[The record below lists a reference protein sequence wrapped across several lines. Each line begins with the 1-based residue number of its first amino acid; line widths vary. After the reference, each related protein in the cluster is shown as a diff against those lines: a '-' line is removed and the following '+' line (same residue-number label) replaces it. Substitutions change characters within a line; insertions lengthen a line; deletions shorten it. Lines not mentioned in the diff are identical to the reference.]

1 MCLQKPSEYV
11 FQTAFSLLLKPKGT
25 FMLEN
30 FEKRLLADF
39 LGEHWQ
45 MFVDFC
51 EMNGNAGYADAIAD
65 KLENQ
70 S

>member
-1 MCLQKPSEYV
+1 
-11 FQTAFSLLLKPKGT
+11 
-25 FMLEN
+25 MLEN

-51 EMNGNAGYADAIAD
+51 EENGQAGYAEAVFD
-65 KLENQ
+65 KLENP